1 MASTL
6 TEAARRVLACSDPVE
21 KVRLAAACKDALAK
35 GRVTRIG
42 KAGAPLTPA
51 RPDHPKLLAPRDMPR
66 RRSGKSRSERIA
78 LYHAI
83 AHIEFNAIDLAFD
96 LIARF
101 ADPGLPRAFYADWVS
116 VGAEEAHHFQL
127 LAGRLEALGAAYGDL
142 PAHGGLWE
150 AAAATADDLLARLA
164 VVPLVLEARGLDVTP
179 GMIERLESFGDGE
192 GADILRLI
200 LAQEIGHVAAGRR
213 WFGWLA
219 ARRGLEPRAAW
230 RRLVK
235 ARFKGVLKP
244 PFNGPARQAAGFDP
258 SWIDPASASRRK
270 PGGG

>member
-1 MASTL
+1 VPPAL
-6 TEAARRVLACSDPVE
+6 TEAARRVLACPDPGE
-21 KVRLAAACKDALAK
+21 KIRLARACHEALAR
-35 GRVTRIG
+35 GLITEIG
-42 KAGAPLTPA
+42 EAHAPDFPA
-51 RPDHPKLLAPRDMPR
+51 RPANPPLLAPRDMPR
-66 RRSGKSRSERIA
+66 RRAGKSRSERIA

-101 ADPGLPRAFYADWVS
+101 AAPGLPQEFYADWIA
-116 VGAEEAHHFQL
+116 VGAEEAHHFEL

-179 GMIERLESFGDGE
+179 GMITRLESFGDTE

-200 LAQEIGHVAAGRR
+200 LKEEIGHVAAGQR
-213 WFGWLA
+213 WFAWLA
-219 ARRGLEPRAAW
+219 ARRGLDPATTW
-230 RRLVK
+230 GDLVK

-244 PFNGPARQAAGFDP
+244 PFNEAAREAAGFDP
-258 SWIDPASASRRK
+258 TWIKAATGPAPHS
-270 PGGG
+270 